1 MQTTLRTATS
11 DDRDGIVDV
20 FLACW
25 RESYAGILPAA
36 AIESMSDDRARA
48 LWERVLASP
57 HGTVLVAE
65 HDGRVLGVT
74 RFAEETDADGRPT
87 GAVHSLYVSPEARG
101 LGLGSL
107 LLGTAYDTL
116 RAGGASSAALWVF
129 AANAPSIRF
138 YRGRGWLPDGATRT
152 QEEFGEPE
160 LRLRRE
166 GGAA

>member
-1 MQTTLRTATS
+1 MLPTLRAARVE
-11 DDRDGIVDV
+11 DRDGIVAV
-20 FLACW
+20 FVACW
-25 RESYAGILPAA
+25 RESYAGILPPTAIAA
-36 AIESMSDDRARA
+36 MTDERARD

-65 HDGRVLGVT
+65 HGGRLLGVT
-74 RFAEETDADGRPT
+74 RFAMEAGG

-107 LLGTAYDTL
+107 LLGTAADTL
-116 RAGGASSAALWVF
+116 RAGGADSVVLWVF
-129 AANAPSIRF
+129 AANAPSIQF

-160 LRLRRE
+160 LRLRR
-166 GGAA
+166 GDGAP